1 MDEDELD
8 IGEVIRRAGVPA
20 STLRYYEERGLIAS
34 TGRVG
39 LRRQFD
45 AAVLERLALVA
56 VMRTAGFSL
65 DEIAGMFGADG
76 RPELDRGLLTA
87 RADELDATIA
97 RLGALRDGLRH
108 AAACPAPRHT
118 ECPSFRAILADAL
131 DGGVPRPPRTTPE
144 RSARW

>member
-1 MDEDELD
+1 MCELD

-20 STLRYYEERGLIAS
+20 STLRFYEERGLIAS

-45 AAVLERLALVA
+45 EEVLERLALIAVA
-56 VMRTAGFSL
+56 RTAGFSL
-65 DEIAGMFGADG
+65 DEIAGMFGPDG
-76 RPELDRGLLTA
+76 RPDLDRSLLAA

-108 AAACPAPRHT
+108 AVACPAPRHT
-118 ECPSFRAILADAL
+118 ECPTFRAILAEAL
-131 DGGVPRPPRTTPE
+131 EGGVPRAPRVASG
-144 RSARW
+144 RAR